1 MTQHK
6 NKNILFTFNY
16 STLRPLSP
24 LNLLSFPQYIACL
37 QWVSPNFALL
47 ILNSTLQPLTGI
59 FHNYLTGDDYSVVKW
74 SCRMVWLGIM
84 YSIANQWVQIMN
96 YQLNILHWKRN
107 VLEGSWTF
115 RHIMTLTRYSN
126 TPIIN
131 YTTITWSYP
140 VNRLMDCQGCL
151 DQNCIVP
158 TNAWTGT
165 IQFIIFFIFSSYI
178 KDNRSEIKNLSCSHN
193 FVSGWR
199 VPKNIRYR
207 WHNNQLFLFVFQL
220 HD

>member
-1 MTQHK
+1 MLSFY
-6 NKNILFTFNY
+6 ILFLIPSFLIHPHKLFSMQLGPGTASLACARLIVPFAP
-16 STLRPLSP
+16 ST
-24 LNLLSFPQYIACL
+24 
-37 QWVSPNFALL
+37 VS
-47 ILNSTLQPLTGI
+47 I
-59 FHNYLTGDDYSVVKW
+59 FIYYPVVKW
-74 SCRMVWLGIM
+74 SRRMVWLGIM

-115 RHIMTLTRYSN
+115 RHIMTLTWYSN

-193 FVSGWR
+193 FVSGWVR
-199 VPKNIRYR
+199 VPKNIRCR
-207 WHNNQLFLFVFQL
+207 WHNNQLFLFVFHHMISELWWIDENWYQ
-220 HD
+220 